1 MSARWVVRCRA
12 TTARFEATKIRRSR
26 VPERKEERQ
35 KISRHRGPKFSFVHE
50 QSPAGFCSIAPARFG
65 VFGLPVWNETGRL
78 LALNRF
84 LSPPRRMRNGSRS
97 QSTSRSQSQRPR
109 SACSLSCL
117 VQSSKRCQFSN
128 IFLGINQGRDC
139 SRSHAFGR
147 HDARN
152 ITRRRHRKPRLFD
165 SGCHYGS
172 REQQRCGKEVA
183 GTRNLDC
190 VPRIN

>member
-1 MSARWVVRCRA
+1 CQRGNTATGQLALQTERECFALNCGRAERERECSAARSVQRMNARALAGQCRA

-117 VQSSKRCQFSN
+117 LQSSKRCQFSN

-147 HDARN
+147 HD
-152 ITRRRHRKPRLFD
+152 
-165 SGCHYGS
+165 
-172 REQQRCGKEVA
+172 
-183 GTRNLDC
+183 
-190 VPRIN
+190 